1 MSRNF
6 VWSTLVFA
14 TFAFVTL
21 MVFFWVREGSLEGA
35 GAAMDRTLGT
45 AGAEVVNATET
56 MVEATDEAVDRAT
69 DGDDRT

>member
-1 MSRNF
+1 MSRSF

-35 GAAMDRTLGT
+35 GAAMDRTLGS
-45 AGAEVVNATET
+45 AGAEVVNAADTVVSATEQ
-56 MVEATDEAVDRAT
+56 AVDNAT

>member
-1 MSRNF
+1 MSRRF
-6 VWSTLVFA
+6 LWSTLVFT

-35 GAAMDRTLGT
+35 GAAMDRTLGS
-45 AGAEVVNATET
+45 AGSEVVNATET
-56 MVEATDEAVDRAT
+56 VVGATEEAVDNAT